1 MTVTT
6 TAGIRVTVKAAPWP
20 ERSHP
25 EAGQY
30 AFTYQ
35 VEISNT
41 GEVAAQLLSRHWL
54 IADGSGHTEEVRG
67 EGVVGKQPRLE
78 PGQSFSYTSWAMLRT
93 PFGSMR
99 GSYFLVRPDGTRFEA
114 KIGEFVLALPNTLH

>member
-6 TAGIRVTVKAAPWP
+6 TEGIRVSVKAEPWP
-20 ERSHP
+20 ERSNP
-25 EAGQY
+25 DTGQY

-41 GEVAAQLLSRHWL
+41 GELAAQLMSRHWL
-54 IADGSGHTEEVRG
+54 ITDGSGHQEEVRG

-78 PGQSFSYTSWAMLRT
+78 PGQRFSYTSWAMLRA

-99 GSYFLVRPDGTRFEA
+99 GSYFLVRPDGTKFEA
-114 KIGEFVLALPNTLH
+114 KIGEFVLALPNALH